1 MLNKNL
7 FDLMPPTFIIAFAAA
22 AAAAAWR
29 LMLLAPLAVIPFFFL
44 DSMRRSQA
52 QAGDEASSQGK
63 Q

>member
-7 FDLMPPTFIIAFAAA
+7 FDLMPPTFIIAFAA